1 MVLNKIGVGRS
12 FVLDEA
18 TSPSGELPEGYDSFY
33 LHSDAALYAH
43 EYMLMDPAQ
52 ALPQYIVH
60 FTLDESM
67 TMPPISATDISSRKR
82 HFREH
87 MAGVKDRVL
96 DALSQLGPAAGD
108 QTELLLAEIAEKYE
122 QALTASCAED
132 PLLQERKRVI
142 SKAVASIAA
151 KVEVVQSNHK
161 AVEDAIYDRMQQVL
175 QQLNKSTEAKIAT
188 LLAEE
193 LELRRQKQQI
203 DWTEG
208 FVGVLADTLPPMSF
222 ISAWDKH
229 QAMRSTLY
237 HQAAHSPALSSSS
250 AAVQAVEA
258 DLKLVGHLE
267 VITETEAR
275 AAGERDSARSSAH
288 SSPRRIQNTQAVVP
302 YSPFSSASAA
312 MSSHGAHTPYSVQ
325 AQAPLPPPTPPPMSP
340 PVTSLQ
346 AAPAPRSR
354 QEAEA
359 VLKAAEH
366 DLAATSQLAAT
377 LPAGQSALARS
388 MLTTASVR
396 LQQAQAQHATL
407 VQTEAFSALERTG
420 TPVSPTAGSAGS
432 RAAQRASTLQ
442 PIEEPAAVISA
453 SSSPSRQLVT
463 RDIKDLL
470 ERHSLSKYVESRRR
484 GLTEEVLQSIT
495 PDRAFADSKVLT
507 SADAAMRVFLCLPF
521 EQSAYGGG
529 VSAPSTQRIFNSEEA
544 YPPGMGEFAVVYSQ
558 WVASNGPPAGTVVL
572 VKAGGHVFGGYA
584 ADAWRFDGAFHGSP
598 KNFLFSLT
606 RDAKLPYTGRAKG
619 PQQEA
624 DKIMRSQ
631 HEEENI
637 RIQINYEQE
646 RQAEIERL
654 SYEGV
659 TFDDVGNVMRNPR
672 GADTSKLDVPPPR
685 KRPWFRVD
693 AQRSTPDTIQFGVGD
708 LVLAGDLSECT
719 CHIESSYGVG
729 LSQNSVEAKTF
740 LGGSVDGVFRAD
752 IVEVWA
758 VQHEFGGYGNYAP
771 AAAEPYDDASYAEE
785 Y

>member
-1 MVLNKIGVGRS
+1 MILNKVGVGRS
-12 FVLDEA
+12 FVLDESA
-18 TSPSGELPEGYDSFY
+18 GPSIELPDGYDSFY
-33 LHSDAALYAH
+33 LHSDSSMYAH

-67 TMPPISATDISSRKR
+67 TMPPISATDMASRKR

-122 QALTASCAED
+122 QALTASCTED
-132 PLLQERKRVI
+132 PLLQERKRAI
-142 SKAVASIAA
+142 SKAVSSIAA

-175 QQLNKSTEAKIAT
+175 QQLNKSTEGKIAT

-203 DWTEG
+203 EWTEG

-237 HQAAHSPALSSSS
+237 HQAAHSPAIGASS

-267 VITETEAR
+267 VLSEAQ
-275 AAGERDSARSSAH
+275 AAGAGRSSPH
-288 SSPRRIQNTQAVVP
+288 GSPHHTHTSATQQF
-302 YSPFSSASAA
+302 SPFST
-312 MSSHGAHTPYSVQ
+312 SSPQHQHPSPTLYSHTPVAAHSPV
-325 AQAPLPPPTPPPMSP
+325 PPPMAP
-340 PVTSLQ
+340 PVTTLQ

-359 VLKAAEH
+359 ALAAAQQ

-377 LPAGQSALARS
+377 LPAGQTALAHS
-388 MLTTASVR
+388 MLSTASAR
-396 LQQAQAQHATL
+396 LQQAQVQHATF

-420 TPVSPTAGSAGS
+420 TPVSPRAPDAGGAG
-432 RAAQRASTLQ
+432 RHQ
-442 PIEEPAAVISA
+442 PPAPPAALVHA
-453 SSSPSRQLVT
+453 MPAANNVADAALASPSRQLVT
-463 RDIKDLL
+463 RDVKDLL

-484 GLTEEVLQSIT
+484 GLSAEVLQSIT

-521 EQSAYGGG
+521 EQSSYGGG
-529 VSAPSTQRIFNSEEA
+529 TSAPSTQRIFNSEEA
-544 YPPGMGEFAVVYSQ
+544 YPPGMGEFPAVYSQ

-572 VKAGGHVFGGYA
+572 VKAAGHVFGGYA
-584 ADAWRFDGAFHGSP
+584 ASEWRFDGTFHGSP

-619 PQQEA
+619 PQQDA

-659 TFDDVGNVMRNPR
+659 VFDDVGNVMRNPR

-693 AQRSTPDTIQFGVGD
+693 AQRSTPDMLQFGVGD

-719 CHIESSYGVG
+719 CHTEASYGVG
-729 LSQNSVEAKTF
+729 LSRDSVEAKAF
-740 LGGSVDGVFRAD
+740 FGGSTDGVFRAD
-752 IVEVWA
+752 VVEVWA
-758 VQHEFGGYGNYAP
+758 VQHEFGGYGNYA
-771 AAAEPYDDASYAEE
+771 AGVEEGYDAGYDDGY
-785 Y
+785 